1 MSDNYVI
8 EIRPTWTGRTV
19 QAGIVVR
26 DGREFRFFA
35 AADAFYPLERQT
47 FKNPKAAEDAALCR
61 AVAWAQRG
69 ERNIE
74 CNLAT
79 AEL

>member
-8 EIRPTWTGRTV
+8 EIRPTWTRRTV

-35 AADAFYPLERQT
+35 AADAFYPLDRQT
-47 FKNPKAAEDAALCR
+47 FKNPKAAEDAALSC
-61 AVAWAQRG
+61 AVAWAQPG
-69 ERNIE
+69 ERN
-74 CNLAT
+74 LSR